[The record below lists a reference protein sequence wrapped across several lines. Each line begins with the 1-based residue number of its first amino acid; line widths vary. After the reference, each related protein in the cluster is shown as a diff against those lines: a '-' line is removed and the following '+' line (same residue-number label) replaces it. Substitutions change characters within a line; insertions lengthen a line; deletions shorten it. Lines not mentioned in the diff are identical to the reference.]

1 MKQQR
6 IKYYDSLKHGKY
18 VMLFKQEAANEQEM
32 AKQMDRLRSLGTIVS
47 KLSDEYPNLQT
58 TMRNVE
64 LSIQNRLNQ
73 EELGLK

>member
-1 MKQQR
+1 MKQHR
-6 IKYYDSLKHGKY
+6 MKYYDNLKNGKY
-18 VMLFKQEAANEQEM
+18 VMLYKQPEANEQEM
-32 AKQMDRLRSLGTIVS
+32 VKQLDRLRSLGTIVA

-58 TMRNVE
+58 NMRNVE